1 MTNFDG
7 TVDNRWRPDLA
18 SSQRRVRE
26 EEQEQALE
34 DMEEI
39 VVHSRELSFVPARR
53 KEFRPHDDQTAALI
67 RRSIELERLP
77 HGQAVKEL
85 IEKWTWIDRMQAAE
99 QKQRFLEPLI
109 ERVRRAPRDNEH
121 LLVFLM
127 LVFEPVRRSVGR
139 EFERVQSGLFPQA
152 RDVSW
157 SNRAEARMIR
167 DIDREQ
173 MRDVTREGAIEAVFR
188 YPSPPPQYF
197 FPWLREVIAHRA
209 LDKLKGELSQI
220 GFDSIGLVEGERVQR
235 AIAGFEHAEGPPS
248 RDRRGMREWRAQVD
262 MRDVFGVVAEFF
274 HNDAVAQAVRA
285 AVGRLPRAEREVI
298 EGHYFDETPVADL
311 ASRRRVSPSTVYNQ
325 KNKAEKKLRADDP
338 FFTALRALGQVR
350 DAARAEQIRAAHPD
364 GRLPDGRRIVLID
377 DKAA

>member
-99 QKQRFLEPLI
+99 QKQRFLEPVI

-139 EFERVQSGLFPQA
+139 QFERVQSGLFPQA

-188 YPSPPPQYF
+188 YPSPPRSTSSPGCGRSS
-197 FPWLREVIAHRA
+197 LTAHLTSSRA
-209 LDKLKGELSQI
+209 SSPRSASTASASWKASVCSARSPGSNTP
-220 GFDSIGLVEGERVQR
+220 RAR
-235 AIAGFEHAEGPPS
+235 RPAIAAGCGSGGRRWTCAMCSAWSPS
-248 RDRRGMREWRAQVD
+248 SSTTTPSHRRCARSAGCAPAGGHR
-262 MRDVFGVVAEFF
+262 
-274 HNDAVAQAVRA
+274 
-285 AVGRLPRAEREVI
+285 
-298 EGHYFDETPVADL
+298 GHYFDETPVADL
-311 ASRRRVSPSTVYNQ
+311 ASRRRVSPSTVQ
-325 KNKAEKKLRADDP
+325 PEEQGRRSAGPTTRSSLRC
-338 FFTALRALGQVR
+338 VR
-350 DAARAEQIRAAHPD
+350 SGRSAMRPAPSRSPPPGRPAARRAAH
-364 GRLPDGRRIVLID
+364 RLID

>member
-26 EEQEQALE
+26 EEQEE
-34 DMEEI
+34 KDDVI
-39 VVHSRELSFVPARR
+39 VVQSRELAFVPARR
-53 KEFRPHDDQTAALI
+53 KAFQAHDDQTAAMI
-67 RRSIELERLP
+67 RRSIELERLR
-77 HGQAVKEL
+77 HGHVVKDLLE
-85 IEKWTWIDRMQAAE
+85 EWTWIDKMQTAE

-109 ERVRRAPRDNEH
+109 AKVRMDPIGNEDI
-121 LLVFLM
+121 LTFLM
-127 LVFEPVRRSVGR
+127 VAFEPVRRGVGK
-139 EFERVQSGLFPQA
+139 EFARVQAGLSPQ

-157 SNRAEARMIR
+157 GNRAEARMIHQ
-167 DIDREQ
+167 IDREL
-173 MRDVTREGAIEAVFR
+173 MWDVTREGAIEAVFR
-188 YPSPPPQYF
+188 YPSEGVQFF

-209 LDKLKGELSQI
+209 LDKLRGDLAQI
-220 GFDSIGLVEGERVQR
+220 GFDSFGLVEGERVQR
-235 AIAGFEHAEGPPS
+235 AIAGFDDAEGPAS
-248 RDRRGMREWRAQVD
+248 RDRRGMREWRAKIHMRGLFEVVD
-262 MRDVFGVVAEFF
+262 EFF
-274 HNDAVAQAVRA
+274 QHDAVAHAVRS
-285 AVGRLPRAEREVI
+285 AVGRLPRAERAVI

-311 ASRRRVSPSTVYNQ
+311 AVKRRVSPSTVYNQ